1 MVLRLDSPLDAVAW
15 LRARVS
21 GELATDSRK
30 VGHGDGFIAWP
41 GAAVDGRQFVHR
53 ALSSGAAACLV
64 EQQDVERF
72 DFDSAN
78 DSVAA
83 LDDLKLATGSIADA
97 WYAHP
102 SHQLDVFAFTG
113 TNGKTSSAWWL
124 AQALAALG
132 PAHQQ
137 HAGIIGTL
145 GIGLP
150 DGSCDKELR
159 VRLASGLTTP
169 DPITLQRS
177 FRRFVDAGVT
187 ACAIEASS
195 IGLAEHRL
203 DASRIRC
210 AVFTNFS
217 QDHLDYHGSMD
228 AYWQAKCRLF
238 DWPGLQAAV
247 INIDDGHGVRLAE
260 SLQAMPD
267 LDVWTVSCGQP
278 ARLHARRIEQSSD
291 GLRFEACEAD
301 EMQLVATTLLGGYN
315 VSNLLGVIGALRSQG
330 VPLSEAARACAGL
343 TPVPGRL
350 QRVPAPA
357 GQPLV
362 LVDYAHTPDALAQ
375 VLGTLQP
382 LARARAGRLH
392 CVFGCGGDRDRS
404 KRAPMAAAAERA
416 ADCLMLTSDNP
427 RSEDP
432 QAIILQALQGL
443 QQPDRAAVEADRAR
457 AIRRVIF
464 DAASADLICIA
475 GKGHETTQEI
485 NGRKLPFSDAA
496 VAVEALAER
505 AAGTPLEACMATV
518 AASRS
523 ARSAA

>member
-21 GELATDSRK
+21 GELTVDSRQ
-30 VGHGDGFIAWP
+30 VGRGDGFVAWP
-41 GAAVDGRQFVHR
+41 GAAVDGRRFVQQ
-53 ALSSGAAACLV
+53 AFASGAAACLV
-64 EQQDVERF
+64 EQQGIECL

-78 DSVAA
+78 DSVAT
-83 LDDLKLATGSIADA
+83 LDGLKLATGSIADA

-102 SHQLDVFAFTG
+102 SRKLDVFAFTG

-132 PAHQQ
+132 PAHRRQ
-137 HAGIIGTL
+137 AGIIGTL
-145 GIGLP
+145 GVGLP
-150 DGSCDKELR
+150 DGSGNEELR
-159 VRLASGLTTP
+159 PRPGSGLTTP

-177 FRRFVDAGVT
+177 FHRFVHAGVT

-228 AYWQAKCRLF
+228 AYWQAKRQLF

-247 INIDDGHGVRLAE
+247 INIDDGHGVRLAR
-260 SLQAMPD
+260 SLQATPSV
-267 LDVWTVSCGQP
+267 DVWTVACGRP

-291 GLRFEACEAD
+291 GLRFDVCEAH
-301 EMQLVATTLLGGYN
+301 ETQAVATTLLGGYN
-315 VSNLLGVIGALRSQG
+315 VLNLLGVIGALRSQG
-330 VPLSEAARACAGL
+330 VALSESARACAAL

-375 VLGTLQP
+375 VLGTLRP
-382 LARARAGRLH
+382 LASARAGRLH

-416 ADCLMLTSDNP
+416 ADCLVLTSDNP

-443 QQPDRAAVEADRAR
+443 QQPDRAIVEADRAR

-464 DAASADLICIA
+464 DAAPVDLICIA
-475 GKGHETTQEI
+475 GKGHETTQEVS
-485 NGRKLPFSDAA
+485 GRKLPFSDTA
-496 VAVEALAER
+496 VAAEALAER
-505 AAGTPLEACMATV
+505 AAGVPLEACMAAA
-518 AASRS
+518 AASQNRRS
-523 ARSAA
+523 VA